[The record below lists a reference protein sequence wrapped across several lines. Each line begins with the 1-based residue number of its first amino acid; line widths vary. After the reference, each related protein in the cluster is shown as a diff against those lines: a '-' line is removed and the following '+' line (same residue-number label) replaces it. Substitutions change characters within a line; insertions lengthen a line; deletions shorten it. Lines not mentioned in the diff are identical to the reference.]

1 MPNIRQVN
9 SQVDGLNPSDRGSTA
24 LAISGGRVASNYE
37 QLGSDV
43 GGAIKKAGAQYVEH
57 VTRQEQLTALNLSAQ
72 AQSQAAEQWNTQ
84 VAQDAASPLH
94 DPHLAD
100 KFNEGIGKTLDNI
113 GNSFTTEEGQQWW
126 QEHRVSVEQH
136 FRETTA
142 ADMSTLEGAQAVR
155 NNIQIGKTAENLAYM
170 DPSHADA
177 ARGTLESARQLA
189 MAQLAATG
197 HADPRA
203 LVQLNQLYDQQL
215 QAVTVAQGRGVIDA
229 AVNGGQDPEAAYKAF
244 AATPAATTRL
254 DDGNRN
260 SLQNY
265 AEAAARAKEVKD
277 RTAENLARR
286 AEDDAADQAIS
297 GMQAKVTPRADGTY
311 QVDPTVYDDIR
322 RVALMPGAQ
331 RNPEKLRTLESWLEH
346 AGTQVPV
353 KTNDASTYGDFA
365 QRALLP
371 DGDPHRLT
379 QDEVFAAEATGRLT
393 SQSASMFREQIKPGP
408 KDPAVVSM
416 DKTFENFLKGYENRI
431 THTDEGSPVDP
442 AGGARLYEF
451 RSDMRA
457 KIDAAIAAGVKPA
470 DIERTLLNPNDP
482 SYLGQFAT
490 VFAGDNQEAMR
501 DHVEALLKRAGDPHA
516 PQAPAD
522 RAWLN
527 TDLGRW
533 WVTRELGPDAVNRIP
548 ALPRGS
554 SNGAPA
560 ADAAPV
566 SRAAPMPG
574 VATRRQGES
583 PEAYLARTAHGGGQ
597 PAPARATHAAAPAA
611 PAPGSLTGAVGTG
624 SGRVPIG
631 GAVSE
636 AYRRAQTPR

>member
-9 SQVDGLNPSDRGSTA
+9 SQVEGVQPTDRGSTA

-43 GGAIKKAGAQYVEH
+43 GGAINKAGRQYVEH

-72 AQSQAAEQWNTQ
+72 AQAAQAQQWNTL
-84 VAQDAASPLH
+84 VAQDAASDLH

-100 KFNEGIGKTLDNI
+100 KFQETVTKSLDDVGK
-113 GNSFTTEEGQQWW
+113 SFTTEEGQQWW
-126 QEHRVSVEQH
+126 AEHRIGVETH

-155 NNIQIGKTAENLAYM
+155 NNIQIGKTAESLAYN

-177 ARGTLESARQLA
+177 ARGTLESARKLA

-203 LVQLNQLYDQQL
+203 LIQLNQVYDQQL
-215 QAVTVAQGRGVIDA
+215 EAVTLAQGRGVIDA
-229 AVNGGQDPEAAYKAF
+229 AVNAGQDPEAAFKAF
-244 AATPAATTRL
+244 AATGPAVTHL

-265 AEAAARAKEVKD
+265 AEAATRAKEVKD
-277 RTAENLARR
+277 RTAENLTRR

-297 GMQAKVTPRADGTY
+297 AMQAKVTPRADGTY
-311 QVDPTVYDDIR
+311 QVDPSVYDDLR
-322 RVALMPGAQ
+322 RVALLPGAQ
-331 RNPEKLRTLESWLEH
+331 RNPEKLRALEGWLEH

-353 KTNDASTYGDFA
+353 KTNDATTYSDFA

-371 DGDPHRLT
+371 DGNPQRLT
-379 QDEVFAAEATGRLT
+379 QDEIFAAEATGKLT
-393 SQSASMFREQIKPGP
+393 SQSATMFREQVKPGP
-408 KDPAVVSM
+408 KDPAAVSL
-416 DKTFENFLKGYENRI
+416 DKTFEHFVDGFAERI

-470 DIERTLLNPNDP
+470 DVERTLLNPNDP
-482 SYLGQFAT
+482 SYLGQFAG

-501 DHVEALLKRAGDPHA
+501 DHVEALLKRAGDPHS
-516 PQAPAD
+516 PQAAAD
-522 RAWLN
+522 QAWLN

-533 WVTRELGPDAVNRIP
+533 WVTKELGPDALRRIP
-548 ALPRGS
+548 GINTPTGMPRGS
-554 SNGAPA
+554 SNGQPA
-560 ADAAPV
+560 ADAVPIARAPV
-566 SRAAPMPG
+566 MPN

-583 PEAYLARTAHGGGQ
+583 PEAYLARTEHTGTARQ
-597 PAPARATHAAAPAA
+597 AAPARATAPPAPATTDTHNYR
-611 PAPGSLTGAVGTG
+611 GLTGLGVALG
-624 SGRVPIG
+624 SDGIVR
-631 GAVSE
+631 
-636 AYRRAQTPR
+636 